1 MLNRKVFLAHLA
13 IDRTN
18 LYLRI
23 ISAAILIP
31 VALRIVWLGNPAL
44 LILSG
49 VVVVF
54 GVLEM
59 RSIALKAGWGFLTWL
74 GFGLAIGFLML
85 PVAIESRA
93 IIVFGI
99 CIGAILAAVVGA
111 FGNSSEQESYPTKAM
126 AFIAT
131 AGSALYIG
139 GLAGYIPALRALDEG
154 LLWVMLLLGS
164 VWGFDIAAFW
174 IGSLYGRHQLAPG
187 ISPGKTW
194 EGVFAGLLGAAL
206 VGFIA
211 ALLGPIS
218 IGLSVSAAIVMSI
231 SGQVGD
237 LFESRLKRRANI
249 KNSGWV
255 LPGHGGVLD
264 RVDSLLFAGPVA
276 YIFVVCFAGTS

>member
-1 MLNRKVFLAHLA
+1 VFLAHLA

-31 VALRIVWLGNPAL
+31 VALRTVWLGNPAL

-49 VVVVF
+49 VVVGF
-54 GVLEM
+54 GLLEM
-59 RSIALKAGWGFLTWL
+59 RSIALKAGWGFHTWL
-74 GFGLAIGFLML
+74 GFGLAIVFLVL
-85 PVAIESRA
+85 PVAIQSRA

-99 CIGAILAAVVGA
+99 CIGTILAGIVGV
-111 FGNSSEQESYPTKAM
+111 FGNSSEPEGHPRKAM

-139 GLAGYIPALRALDEG
+139 GLAGYIPALRDLDEG

-174 IGSLYGRHQLAPG
+174 IGSLYGRHRLAPE

-194 EGVFAGLLGAAL
+194 EGVFGGLLGA
-206 VGFIA
+206 VGVGLIA
-211 ALLGPIS
+211 GFLGSIS
-218 IGLSVSAAIVMSI
+218 FGLSVSAAILMSI

-249 KNSGWV
+249 KNSGWI

>member
-1 MLNRKVFLAHLA
+1 MGCTRDHRVAHGA
-13 IDRTN
+13 QRVT
-18 LYLRI
+18 
-23 ISAAILIP
+23 
-31 VALRIVWLGNPAL
+31 
-44 LILSG
+44 
-49 VVVVF
+49 
-54 GVLEM
+54 
-59 RSIALKAGWGFLTWL
+59 RSQGH
-74 GFGLAIGFLML
+74 
-85 PVAIESRA
+85 PYS
-93 IIVFGI
+93 
-99 CIGAILAAVVGA
+99 
-111 FGNSSEQESYPTKAM
+111 
-126 AFIAT
+126 
-131 AGSALYIG
+131 
-139 GLAGYIPALRALDEG
+139 
-154 LLWVMLLLGS
+154 
-164 VWGFDIAAFW
+164 
-174 IGSLYGRHQLAPG
+174 APG